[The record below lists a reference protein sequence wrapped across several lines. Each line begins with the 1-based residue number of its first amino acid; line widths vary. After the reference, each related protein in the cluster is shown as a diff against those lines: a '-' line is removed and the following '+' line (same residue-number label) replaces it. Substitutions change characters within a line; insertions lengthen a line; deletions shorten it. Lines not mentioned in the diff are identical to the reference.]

1 MNEAI
6 FLTGILARLTP
17 TSVIDAEEVPTMPP
31 YIRMSKQPDAAT
43 LRRWA
48 VRCRSKGESRY
59 ISDEERELLC
69 KVYSSLLELA
79 VTEDWLNGKKKI
91 ESTWDIKPEARDLK
105 RSFFGYVA
113 DGPARQ
119 WDENGKLTATHQF
132 ANGDLVGTAK

>member
-6 FLTGILARLTP
+6 FLTGIWARLTP

-59 ISDEERELLC
+59 ISGEQRELLF
-69 KVYSSLLELA
+69 KVCSSLLELA
-79 VTEDWLNGKKKI
+79 VTQDWLNGKQK
-91 ESTWDIKPEARDLK
+91 EYKPSA
-105 RSFFGYVA
+105 SYV
-113 DGPARQ
+113 R
-119 WDENGKLTATHQF
+119 
-132 ANGDLVGTAK
+132 ANEIGLSV

>member
-6 FLTGILARLTP
+6 FLTGVLARLTP
-17 TSVIDAEEVPTMPP
+17 TSVSDAEEVPTMPP

-59 ISDEERELLC
+59 ISEEERKLLF

-79 VTEDWLNGKKKI
+79 VTQDWLNG
-91 ESTWDIKPEARDLK
+91 SRQNSARGEARPK
-105 RSFFGYVA
+105 FQSSSRRS
-113 DGPARQ
+113 
-119 WDENGKLTATHQF
+119 LI
-132 ANGDLVGTAK
+132 